1 MREGGTAV
9 GAVGMWKSRQRF
21 PGVVESEG
29 NRFLVFLTF
38 HPTVISTALRGFVF
52 RRHSQALRFVT
63 V

>member
-1 MREGGTAV
+1 MS
-9 GAVGMWKSRQRF
+9 KSRQRF
-21 PGVVESEG
+21 PGAVESEG